1 MNRFNRD
8 FALVTEYGRVL
19 AESHNPERL
28 EQFRAEFAA
37 EGIKAVVVPSDL
49 PRNRGAQS

>member
-1 MNRFNRD
+1 MTNRFNRD
-8 FALVTEYGRVL
+8 FALVTEHGRIL

-28 EQFRAEFAA
+28 EQFRAEVAE

-49 PRNRGAQS
+49 PRSRAS